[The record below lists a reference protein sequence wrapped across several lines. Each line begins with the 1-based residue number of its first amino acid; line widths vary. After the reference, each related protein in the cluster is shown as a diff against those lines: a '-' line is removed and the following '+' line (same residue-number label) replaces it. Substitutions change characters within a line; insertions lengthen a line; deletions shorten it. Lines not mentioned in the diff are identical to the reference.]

1 MKIYTKT
8 GDGGETSL
16 FTGKR
21 VSKAHVLIESFGMLD
36 ELNSSIGSLVSV
48 VKSKSEYKEV
58 NEVIPFLEDLQ
69 GQIFSVGSYL
79 ASECSEP
86 KYIEK
91 SKDWIQSQE
100 NYMDKLNES
109 LPDLTNFILP
119 GGSDPACKAHLSRV
133 LARKAE
139 RHVVGFEG
147 DLDTEEVICF
157 LNRLS
162 DFFFV
167 LSRWFN
173 FKLNCE
179 EPIWKL

>member
-1 MKIYTKT
+1 MKVYTKT
-8 GDGGETSL
+8 GDSGETSL

-36 ELNSSIGSLVSV
+36 ELNCSIGSLVSIL
-48 VKSKSEYKEV
+48 KSEVEYTDLK
-58 NEVIPFLEDLQ
+58 VIVPYLEDLQ

-79 ASECSEP
+79 ASECAAP
-86 KYIEK
+86 KYIEN
-91 SKDWIQSQE
+91 SKLWIQSQE
-100 NYMDKLNES
+100 DYMDKLNES

-119 GGSDPACKAHLSRV
+119 GGSEPACKAHLSRV

-147 DLDTEEVICF
+147 ELDTEEVIRF

-167 LSRWFN
+167 LSRWLN

-179 EPIWKL
+179 EPIWKI